1 MKRSFRG
8 TLLQWCGALALVTSA
23 NGSASAAIVAYNDF
37 AAFSA
42 AATGTSATI
51 TFDSLIPGAT
61 LSSVGDVDFFLDDM
75 FESLTVLNTFPE
87 TLSAP
92 NYIGDTGMS
101 FPGEQLDEAQ
111 AVTILFNNPRSAVG
125 LWVQFDPQLAGNDGT
140 LTLQE
145 INDPFATEAN
155 VDRFNGTLL
164 DANSPGATDEAFF
177 IGLVDNTGMN
187 TLTEF
192 DLFVSDFGTIGYT
205 FDNVVSYQVIAI
217 PEPSTWAMLAMV
229 GGGIVYRRRRSK

>member
-1 MKRSFRG
+1 MRRFFRG
-8 TLLQWCGALALVTSA
+8 TLLPLFGTLAMVVSTS
-23 NGSASAAIVAYNDF
+23 GSARAAIVAYNDF

-42 AATGTSATI
+42 AAAGTSATI
-51 TFDSLIPGAT
+51 TFDSLIPGST
-61 LSSVGDVDFFLDDM
+61 LSSIGDVDFFLEDM

-92 NYIGDTGMS
+92 NYIGDTGIS

-111 AVTILFNNPRSAVG
+111 AVTILFNNPRSAFG
-125 LWVQFDPQLAGNDGT
+125 LWVQFDPLLASNDGT

-155 VDRFNGTLL
+155 VDRFNGVRL
-164 DANSPGATDEAFF
+164 DSDPFGATDEAFF
-177 IGLVDNTGMN
+177 IGLVDSTGMN

-192 DLFVSDFGTIGYT
+192 DLFVSDFGTIGFT

-217 PEPSTWAMLAMV
+217 PEPSTWAILAMV